1 MRLGAA
7 LIPFQPAAMGAL
19 PTLRAATDPA
29 AHGGDYYGP
38 AGFGE
43 NRGPAR
49 QVKSSARSHDMAV
62 ARRLWEES
70 ARLTGVSYPV

>member
-1 MRLGAA
+1 
-7 LIPFQPAAMGAL
+7 MGAV
-19 PTLRAATDPA
+19 PMLRAATDPA
-29 AHGGDYYGP
+29 ARGGEYYGP
-38 AGFGE
+38 AGLGE

-49 QVKSSARSHDMAV
+49 LVRSSARSHDMQA